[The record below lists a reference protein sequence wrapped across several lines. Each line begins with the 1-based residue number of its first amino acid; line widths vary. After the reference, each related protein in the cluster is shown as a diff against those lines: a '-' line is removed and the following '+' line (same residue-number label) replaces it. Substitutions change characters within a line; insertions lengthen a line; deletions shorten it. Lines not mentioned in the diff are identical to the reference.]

1 MATLSWIIITESSV
15 PVWQGF
21 CMWVFSIKTLY
32 IGVIEFDSQVKFIFV
47 TTEYN
52 PVFLFTTF
60 NKFVIGFFRVLQ
72 VYIIIN

>member
-1 MATLSWIIITESSV
+1 
-15 PVWQGF
+15 
-21 CMWVFSIKTLY
+21 MWVFSIKTLY

>member
-1 MATLSWIIITESSV
+1 
-15 PVWQGF
+15 
-21 CMWVFSIKTLY
+21 MWVFSIKTLY
-32 IGVIEFDSQVKFIFV
+32 IGVIKFDSQVKFIFV

-60 NKFVIGFFRVLQ
+60 NKFVIGFCRVLQ